1 MRTLLK
7 KMLAGAVAFTMLL
20 LNLTCGMMTVLAE
33 QYYGWS
39 DGSSSYPSA
48 LYVTPVGDTT
58 RKLDIPVYCFDISLK
73 NLLLGEERQVV
84 IQVIYRY
91 MKSMKA

>member
-1 MRTLLK
+1 MRTQLK
-7 KMLAGAVAFTMLL
+7 KLLAGTAAGTLL
-20 LNLTCGMMTVLAE
+20 LFNLTCGMINAFAE

-58 RKLDIPVYCFDISLK
+58 KKIAIPVYCFDYKFSGATCL
-73 NLLLGEERQVV
+73 ERNNSTVTLDCL
-84 IQVIYRY
+84 
-91 MKSMKA
+91 